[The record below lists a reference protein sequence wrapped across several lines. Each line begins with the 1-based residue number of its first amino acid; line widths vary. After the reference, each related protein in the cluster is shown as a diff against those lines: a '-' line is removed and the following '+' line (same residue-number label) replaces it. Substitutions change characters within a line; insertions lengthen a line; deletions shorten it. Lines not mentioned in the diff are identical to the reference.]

1 MSRRDEEAADTTQKI
16 LESLHW
22 LAMPVAV
29 VGAARGSD
37 RSCATGT
44 LNYVSLSPPM
54 IATSLSRTSKT
65 YGLAHQSKR
74 FSISLIRED
83 QADIAVLAARRGATV
98 DKFRE
103 LNLGIQQWSDVPALK
118 DCGAVLWCSI
128 EQECPV
134 GDYVLCVGRVQMAAD
149 GPRGRGPLLRFD
161 GRYHRS
167 GEQLAVTDE
176 SSYPL

>member
-1 MSRRDEEAADTTQKI
+1 MSRREEESAETTQQI
-16 LESLHW
+16 LRSLHW

-29 VGAARGSD
+29 VGAARGSE

-44 LNYVSLSPPM
+44 LSYVSLSPPM

-65 YGLAHQSKR
+65 YELAHRSRQ
-74 FSISLIRED
+74 FSISLIRDD
-83 QADIAVLAARRGATV
+83 QANIAVLAARRGATI

-103 LNLGIQQWSDVPALK
+103 LDIGIQQWSDVPALE

-134 GDYVLCVGRVQMAAD
+134 GDYVLCVGHVHMATE
-149 GPRGRGPLLRFD
+149 GPGGKSPLLRFD

-167 GEQLAVTDE
+167 GERLAVTDE